1 MAIFNKSNSMA
12 KEANSTT
19 IISNGVKIKG
29 ETELSAKLHIEGEFE
44 GNIKSSNV
52 ISIGKGGVIKGDLI
66 ASKLI
71 VNGEFTGRADCEI
84 IEVMNGGIVKGDV
97 VVKNLVIENG
107 GVFEGNSTLKN
118 EAKKD
123 IKENVS
129 SKNS

>member
-19 IISNGVKIKG
+19 IISKGAKIQG
-29 ETELSAKLHIEGEFE
+29 ELNLTAKLHIEGECE
-44 GNIKSSNV
+44 GKINSSNI

-71 VNGEFTGRADCEI
+71 INGEFNGKAECEN
-84 IEVMNGGIVKGDV
+84 IEIMNGGILKGDIII
-97 VVKNLVIENG
+97 KNLIIENG

-118 EAKKD
+118 EKKD